1 MIGVSNGETSKE
13 EVFFQIQKALLK
25 KSSTFMQIVEI
36 CDADKATVS
45 EYLDELVNIGA
56 IILKPKRKQGIE
68 KFTLTVKGKEKTRLI
83 LEKQKVKKQVDQMS
97 SKKFKEFKNLV
108 NFMLKSKEG
117 DEFLLQ
123 LSTSSNDVEIKKFK
137 NIETITLFQS

>member
-1 MIGVSNGETSKE
+1 MSNGETSKE